1 MRLLRTTARGST
13 EDLRQAGLDLLQSE
27 VRRSTATES
36 QEIVLKMSWFLSFP
50 LLDHCM
56 NWIDD

>member
-1 MRLLRTTARGST
+1 MKLPRTMARGSM

-27 VRRSTATES
+27 GQRSTATES

-50 LLDHCM
+50 LLDNCM
-56 NWIDD
+56 N